1 MRITMRHLLLLILV
15 SISFFGFSQESS
27 ETDTEETNFH
37 HCYYPENSFTIGV
50 GTTYSFKLE
59 TVGVNARAYYNI
71 GEKWCFGPEFS
82 YVKSNEATSYDM
94 SVIGHYIIETP
105 LVGIYPVVGGN
116 YSIEEG
122 AYETISAFGIVFG
135 GGVHR
140 NFKKITVFGEYTHIQ
155 SELQDDFVSLG
166 LMLNIR

>member
-1 MRITMRHLLLLILV
+1 MKHVLLLILV
-15 SISFFGFSQESS
+15 SISFFGFSQES
-27 ETDTEETNFH
+27 TVTEESNFH

-50 GTTYSFKLE
+50 GATYSFKLE
-59 TVGVNARAYYNI
+59 AVGVNARAYYNI

-82 YVKSNEATSYDM
+82 YVKNNEATLYDM
-94 SVIGHYIIETP
+94 SVIGHYIFETP

-122 AYETISAFGIVFG
+122 EHETINAFGVVFG

-140 NFKKITVFGEYTHIQ
+140 NFNKVTVFAEYTHIQ